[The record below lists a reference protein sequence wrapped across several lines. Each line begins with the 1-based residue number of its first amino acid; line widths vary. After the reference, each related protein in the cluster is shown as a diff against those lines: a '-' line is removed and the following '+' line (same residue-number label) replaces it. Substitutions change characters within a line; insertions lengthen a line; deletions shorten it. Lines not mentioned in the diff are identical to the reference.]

1 MFDKIERTTR
11 QGFFSRVAQSFM
23 GVLIGFLL
31 VPISIFLISW
41 NEYRTIH
48 RTQGLIQAEKVV
60 AEMASPFEL
69 DPQLDKRL
77 VHVSGTATTEELLT
91 DGVFEIGLKALRLE
105 RQVEMYQW
113 TEHKESKTRDK
124 LGGGRETITTYDYQ
138 RQWHR
143 DRVNSESFEQP
154 SGHTNPQPRYPSTS
168 VVSEH
173 ATLGAFHLRPSL
185 VDMLN
190 SWKDIVI
197 DESIV
202 LGKLDPSDK
211 AHFKTESNSLYFSN
225 DTPVT
230 KDPKVG
236 DLRIRFRMVEPMTVS
251 LLSQQMGIEFEP
263 YKTSNGETIESI
275 VSGEKSATDMFAS
288 LRFENATLAIILRL
302 VGWLLACVGF
312 SLMAGPLKALANFV
326 PLLGKM
332 VGVATMLIG
341 FILGSTVALITIS
354 IAWMAVRPVF
364 SLSLL
369 AVAAVGIY
377 FLMRRK
383 KAAEPPMAVLV
394 T

>member
-11 QGFFSRVAQSFM
+11 QGFFSRIAQSFM

-60 AEMASPFEL
+60 AEMASPFEV

-91 DGVFEIGLKALRLE
+91 DGVFEIGTKALRLE

-113 TEHKESKTRDK
+113 TERKESKTRDK
-124 LGGGRETITTYDYQ
+124 LGGGTETITTYDYQ

-185 VDMLN
+185 VLRLN

-202 LGKLDPSDK
+202 LGKLDPSDR
-211 AHFKTESNSLYFSN
+211 AHFKTESNSLYLST
-225 DTPVT
+225 DTPII
-230 KDPKVG
+230 KDPEVG

-251 LLSQQMGIEFEP
+251 LLSQQMGNEFEP
-263 YKTSNGETIESI
+263 YKTSNGESIESI

-288 LRFENATLAIILRL
+288 LRFENATLAIVLRL

-377 FLMRRK
+377 FLMRRN
-383 KAAEPPMAVLV
+383 KAAEPPLAVLV

>member
-11 QGFFSRVAQSFM
+11 QGFFSRIAQSFM

-60 AEMASPFEL
+60 AEMASPFEV

-91 DGVFEIGLKALRLE
+91 DGVFEIGTKALRLE

-113 TEHKESKTRDK
+113 TERKESKTRDK
-124 LGGGRETITTYDYQ
+124 LGGGTETITTYDYQ

-154 SGHTNPQPRYPSTS
+154 SGHTNPQPHYPSTS
-168 VVSEH
+168 LVSER
-173 ATLGAFHLRPSL
+173 ATLGTFHLRPSL
-185 VDMLN
+185 VLRLN
-190 SWKDIVI
+190 AWKDIVI

-202 LGKLDPSDK
+202 LGKLDPSDR
-211 AHFKTESNSLYFSN
+211 AHFKTESNSLYLST
-225 DTPVT
+225 DTPVI

-251 LLSQQMGIEFEP
+251 LLSQQMGNEFEP
-263 YKTSNGETIESI
+263 YKTINGETIESI

>member
-1 MFDKIERTTR
+1 MFDRIERTTR
-11 QGFFSRVAQSFM
+11 QGFFSRLAQSFM

-31 VPISIFLISW
+31 IPISIFLISW

-60 AEMASPFEL
+60 AEITSPFEV

-77 VHVSGTATTEELLT
+77 VHVSGMATTEEMLT
-91 DGVFEIGLKALRLE
+91 DGVFDIGRKVLRLE

-113 TEHKESKTRDK
+113 TEHKESKSRDK
-124 LGGGRETITTYDYQ
+124 LGGGRETITTYEYQ
-138 RQWHR
+138 RQWHS

-154 SGHTNPQPRYPSTS
+154 SGHTNPQPHYPSTS
-168 VVSEH
+168 LVSEQ
-173 ATLGAFHLRPSL
+173 ATLGTFHMRPSL
-185 VDMLN
+185 VRKLN
-190 SWKDIVI
+190 SWRDIAL

-202 LGKLDPSDK
+202 LGKLAPTDRT
-211 AHFKTESNSLYFSN
+211 HFKTEGSILYFSP
-225 DTPVT
+225 DTPVIT
-230 KDPKVG
+230 EPKVG
-236 DLRIRFRMVEPMTVS
+236 DLRIRFRMVEPTTVS
-251 LLSQQMGIEFEP
+251 LLSQQMGNEFEP

-275 VSGEKSATDMFAS
+275 VSGEKSATDMFAL

-312 SLMAGPLKALANFV
+312 SLMAGPLKALSNFV

-369 AVAAVGIY
+369 AIAAVGIY

-383 KAAEPPMAVLV
+383 KGAEPPMAVVV